1 MNTDVVRVTAEGIQP
16 IASDAVEK
24 RAVAVSPDGAHI
36 AWAQADNLPEG
47 VPYTASTENWSVMLW
62 SGEEP
67 RPVGTGYGPQFL
79 DADTLLFTAADNLS
93 VVALPDGEAEPQPY
107 LGASSIA
114 LTAKAA
120 KGILLVPL
128 ADRTVYLA
136 YRILAARPLT
146 TEPIGELP
154 GSFHDVV
161 IGEGGLYG
169 LETDDGAQEIVRLR
183 LDSLQD
189 PSRIFT
195 FPGSMQIVS
204 LTP

>member
-1 MNTDVVRVTAEGIQP
+1 
-16 IASDAVEK
+16 
-24 RAVAVSPDGAHI
+24 
-36 AWAQADNLPEG
+36 

-62 SGEEP
+62 SGEEA
-67 RPVGTGYGPQFL
+67 RSVGTGYGPQFL
-79 DADTLLFTAADNLS
+79 DADTLLFTAPDSLS
-93 VVALPDGEAEPQPY
+93 LVALPDGTPEPQPY

-114 LTAKAA
+114 FTAKAGS
-120 KGILLVPL
+120 GILLAPL

-136 YRILAARPLT
+136 YRILTARPLT

-161 IGEGGLYG
+161 IGEGSLYG
-169 LETDDGAQEIVRLR
+169 LETDEGAQEIVRLR